1 MSNMHLVTGF
11 AGREHVTAADHG
23 SLYAALFGSGTYVL
37 DKGKKF
43 ELTKISDNL
52 IRVLDGDL
60 LMQGRHCRIEDDAYV
75 ELTVENGT
83 QGYLRRDLVVC
94 RYTKDADSGV
104 EGCELVVL
112 RGDPVGAEP
121 ADPAYIT
128 GDIIKDGALQ
138 NDVPLYRLNLN
149 GLKIAS
155 VDSLLPAT
163 IPVLSEKLN
172 EHSEGIAALQAALA
186 GATGAKMQT
195 GQYAGTGTSGT
206 ASPLSLTFEFV
217 PKLVF
222 IFSNDYDTK
231 NNSKEN
237 AYAIFNCMGL
247 RSEFKAYGYHIMNI
261 NNKWFK
267 ETLCAKLDG
276 TTLTWYTTLGLSSGG
291 VVEALNSDDVGGYSY
306 IAFG

>member
-1 MSNMHLVTGF
+1 MGNMHLVTGF

-23 SLYAALFGSGTYVL
+23 SFYAALFGSGTYVL

-75 ELTVENGT
+75 ELAVENGT

-121 ADPAYIT
+121 ADPAYVT

-149 GLKIAS
+149 GLEITS

-163 IPVLSEKLN
+163 IPVMPEKI
-172 EHSEGIAALQAALA
+172 EGVAASVAQIEAMLA
-186 GATGAKMQT
+186 NPTGAQFQAGSYT
-195 GQYAGTGTSGT
+195 GTGTNIT
-206 ASPLSLTFEFV
+206 MSLTFNFV
-217 PKLVF
+217 PKFVF
-222 IFSNDYDTK
+222 IHAVTTSDSSVMTNGGGMYEFAIDSLTTAYRNGGYTYRYGNMSKDYRARF
-231 NNSKEN
+231 E
-237 AYAIFNCMGL
+237 
-247 RSEFKAYGYHIMNI
+247 
-261 NNKWFK
+261 
-267 ETLCAKLDG
+267 G
-276 TTLTWYTTLGLSSGG
+276 TTLYWACAQSGATDGGMCANYKYNGAYFWYAIG
-291 VVEALNSDDVGGYSY
+291 
-306 IAFG
+306 

>member
-11 AGREHVTAADHG
+11 AGREHVTASDHG

-104 EGCELVVL
+104 EGCDIVVL

-149 GLKIAS
+149 GLEITS
-155 VDSLLPAT
+155 VDSLLPST
-163 IPVLSEKLN
+163 IPPLSSIPGRIDGLAAALEGKFEGIGNVRIREGSFTGTGVVGNTNSITNAIPLVLEEISDFILIAPTNWIDGQYYSIVDPKILTGSFKESAWYHVDNAGNRKVLSYYK
-172 EHSEGIAALQAALA
+172 AALVGNTIYRSCSSLDAMFNE
-186 GATGAKMQT
+186 KK
-195 GQYAGTGTSGT
+195 QYS
-206 ASPLSLTFEFV
+206 V
-217 PKLVF
+217 
-222 IFSNDYDTK
+222 Y
-231 NNSKEN
+231 
-237 AYAIFNCMGL
+237 Y
-247 RSEFKAYGYHIMNI
+247 I
-261 NNKWFK
+261 NFR
-267 ETLCAKLDG
+267 
-276 TTLTWYTTLGLSSGG
+276 
-291 VVEALNSDDVGGYSY
+291 
-306 IAFG
+306 